1 MFVDLFFPIDSA
13 KQEQLMRK
21 LRAYGS
27 FLSIFGNRVLFM
39 PLTCR
44 LFFAGVDGSREKSTG
59 ADEQKLTT
67 GLTI

>member
-1 MFVDLFFPIDSA
+1 
-13 KQEQLMRK
+13 MRK

-44 LFFAGVDGSREKSTG
+44 VFHCRLDGSTEKSAE

-67 GLTI
+67 GLII